1 MRRIVMTVAMPAGI
15 AKAIDGSS
23 LAQEVAYVCRRVWR
37 VARGAVGGVASA
49 GGRARV
55 IIATATD
62 SRTILEACWSP
73 LSGDQC

>member
-1 MRRIVMTVAMPAGI
+1 MFAAASGDAAPGVVAPCGSVAGF
-15 AKAIDGSS
+15 GV
-23 LAQEVAYVCRRVWR
+23 VAL
-37 VARGAVGGVASA
+37 GAVGGVASA